1 MAETIIGRPVPR
13 IDARGK
19 VEGRAEYTVN
29 FELPGMLTARA
40 LRSPLPHARIVRVD
54 ASAARALPGVAA
66 VLTGEDL
73 PRLGIEYL
81 IGPAYRDQAPVA
93 VGKVRFVGDIVAAV
107 AARDRDTAEEA
118 LGRIAVEYEELP
130 AVFDVRRAMS
140 PDAPKVHDSLL
151 ISSSF
156 ADLMEVL
163 GSTGRL
169 DLASNTCYHYTL
181 RRGDVAEGFAESA
194 ELFDDVFTSPATQH
208 CDMEPHATLAAW
220 NGEGRLNVWSATQSP
235 SYVRSM
241 LAGVFRLPEAK
252 VRVAVPYL
260 GGGFGSKL
268 YMKLEPLTAIL
279 ARQAGRPVKMV
290 LTREEEFATITKHAV
305 TVRLRTGVM
314 RDGRLRARACEVL
327 WDTGAYA
334 DVGPRIVFKSGY
346 TAGGPYRIPHITIDS
361 YCVYTNKPPAGAFRG
376 FGVSQLVW
384 AYESQMDIIAER
396 LGIDPVRIRQINLLE
411 EGDIHATGTMLESIG
426 LKDCLR
432 AATAAVGWQAASPK
446 SKGSSPKSQL
456 GTRDS
461 GVEAGAVRRGRGVAC
476 SLKAVITPSISVA
489 TVQMNGDGS
498 VSVMA
503 STVDMGQGSNTI
515 LSQIAAEELG
525 IPLERVTIV
534 HPDTDV
540 TPYDLL
546 TAGSR
551 STFHMGNAVRLAAQ
565 EVRGELFGMARK
577 LLGDYP
583 EDFELREGR
592 VSLRGRPDRVV
603 TLPELFLSRFGM
615 RAGNVVGRGVFQ
627 TYHDKADPVTGQCPN
642 ITAYWMLGCTAVEVE
657 VDTETG
663 QVRVLRLVT
672 AVDVGR
678 PLNGPLCRQQ
688 INGAAVLGL
697 GQTLLEHLVME
708 DGQILNA
715 NLADYHIPSF
725 LDVPP
730 EMTPLMVEVPH
741 KEGPYGA
748 KGIGE
753 TGVMSVAP
761 AVANAIADA
770 CGARV
775 KDLPLTAE
783 KVFAALRARA
793 GGGR

>member
-1 MAETIIGRPVPR
+1 MALTTIGRPVPR

-19 VEGRAEYTVN
+19 VEGRTEYTVN
-29 FELPGMLTARA
+29 VELPGMLTARA
-40 LRSPLPHARIVRVD
+40 LRSPLPHARIARID

-66 VLTGEDL
+66 VVTGEDL
-73 PRLGIEYL
+73 PELGIEYL

-118 LGRIAVEYEELP
+118 LRLIQVEYEELP
-130 AVFDVRRAMS
+130 AVFDVREAMR
-140 PDAPKVHDSLL
+140 PGAPAVHDSVL

-169 DLASNTCYHYTL
+169 EIAANTCFHYTL
-181 RRGDVAEGFAESA
+181 RRGNVEEGFAASDEI
-194 ELFDDVFTSPATQH
+194 FDDVFTSPATQH
-208 CDMEPHATLAAW
+208 CDMEPHATVAAW
-220 NGEGRLNVWSATQSP
+220 DSEGRLNVWSATQSP

-241 LAGVFRLPEAK
+241 LAGVFHLPEAK
-252 VRVAVPYL
+252 VRVLVSYL

-268 YMKLEPLTAIL
+268 YMKLEPLVALL
-279 ARQAGRPVKMV
+279 ARRAGRPVKMV
-290 LTREEEFATITKHAV
+290 LAREEEFATITKHGV
-305 TVRLRTGVM
+305 TVRLRTGVK
-314 RDGRLRARACEVL
+314 RDGTLRVRTCEVL

-334 DVGPRIVFKSGY
+334 DIGPRIVYKSGY
-346 TAGGPYRIPHITIDS
+346 TAGGPYRIPNITIDS
-361 YCVYTNKPPAGAFRG
+361 YCVYTNRPPAGALRG
-376 FGVSQLVW
+376 FGISQLVW
-384 AYESQMDIIAER
+384 AYESQMDIIARR
-396 LGIDPVRIRQINLLE
+396 LGMDPVRIRQLNLLE
-411 EGDIHATGTMLESIG
+411 EGDIQATGTMMENIG
-426 LKDCLR
+426 LQDCLR
-432 AATAAVGWQAASPK
+432 EASRAVGWGAAPAPEGPGAAAQAPA
-446 SKGSSPKSQL
+446 
-456 GTRDS
+456 R
-461 GVEAGAVRRGRGVAC
+461 RRGRGIAC
-476 SLKAVITPSISVA
+476 ALKAVITPSISVA

-498 VSVMA
+498 VSVMT

-525 IPLERVTIV
+525 IPVDRVAIV

-565 EVRGELFGMARK
+565 EVRGELFAMARK

-583 EDFELREGR
+583 EEFDLWDGR
-592 VSLRGRPDRVV
+592 VAARGRPDKVV
-603 TLPELFLSRFGM
+603 TLQDLFLSRFGM
-615 RAGNVVGRGVFQ
+615 PAGNVVGRGVFQ
-627 TYHDKADPVTGQCPN
+627 THHDKADPVTGQCPN
-642 ITAYWMLGCTAVEVE
+642 ITAYWMLGCSAVEVE

-663 QVRVLRLVT
+663 QVRILRMVT

-678 PLNGPLCRQQ
+678 PLNVPLVRQQ
-688 INGAAVLGL
+688 ITGAAVLGV
-697 GQTLLEHLVME
+697 GQTMLEHLVL
-708 DGQILNA
+708 DGGQIVNG

-725 LDVPP
+725 LDLPD
-730 EMTPLMVEVPH
+730 EMAPIIVEVPH

-753 TGVMSVAP
+753 TGVMSVSP

-770 CGARV
+770 CGVRV

-783 KVFAALRARA
+783 RVFALLQAA
-793 GGGR
+793 GGQA

>member
-1 MAETIIGRPVPR
+1 MAFTTIGRPVPR

-19 VEGRAEYTVN
+19 VEGRAEYTAN

-40 LRSPLPHARIVRVD
+40 LRSPLPHARIARVD

-66 VLTGEDL
+66 VLAGEDL

-93 VGKVRFVGDIVAAV
+93 VGKVHFVGDIVAAV

-118 LGRIAVEYEELP
+118 LHLVAVEYEELP
-130 AVFDVRRAMS
+130 AVFDVREAMR
-140 PDAPKVHDSLL
+140 PDAPKVHDSVL

-181 RRGDVAEGFAESA
+181 RRGNVEEGFAESD
-194 ELFDDVFTSPATQH
+194 EMFDDVFSSPATQH
-208 CDMEPHATLAAW
+208 CDMEPHATVAAW
-220 NGEGRLNVWSATQSP
+220 DSEGRLNVWSATQSP

-241 LAGVFRLPEAK
+241 LAGVFRMPEAK
-252 VRVAVPYL
+252 VRVVVPYL

-279 ARQAGRPVKMV
+279 ARLAGRPVKMV
-290 LTREEEFATITKHAV
+290 LTREEEFVTITKHAV
-305 TVRLRTGVM
+305 TVRLRTGVT
-314 RDGRLRARACEVL
+314 RDGRLRARTCEVL

-334 DVGPRIVFKSGY
+334 DVGPRIVYKSGY
-346 TAGGPYRIPHITIDS
+346 TAGGPYRIPNVTIDS

-376 FGVSQLVW
+376 FGISQLVW
-384 AYESQMDIIAER
+384 AYESQMDIIAKR
-396 LGIDPVRIRQINLLE
+396 LGMDPVRIRQINLLE
-411 EGDIHATGTMLESIG
+411 EGDIHATGTMMESVG

-432 AATAAVGWQAASPK
+432 AATDAIGWQPRSNEQRATSNEEE
-446 SKGSSPKSQL
+446 L

-461 GVEAGAVRRGRGVAC
+461 EPGTPRPRRGRGVAC
-476 SLKAVITPSISVA
+476 SLKAVITPSISVT

-525 IPLERVTIV
+525 IPVDRVTIV

-565 EVRGELFGMARK
+565 EVRAELFGMARK

-583 EDFELREGR
+583 DFELWDGR
-592 VSLRGRPDRVV
+592 VSIPGRADKVV
-603 TLPELFLSRFGM
+603 TLPDLFLSRFGM

-642 ITAYWMLGCTAVEVE
+642 VTAYWMLGCTAIEVE

-663 QVRVLRLVT
+663 QVKLLNLVT

-678 PLNGPLCRQQ
+678 ALNEPLCRQQ
-688 INGAAVLGL
+688 INGAAVLGV
-697 GQTLLEHLVME
+697 GQTMLEHLVM
-708 DGQILNA
+708 DGGQIVNA

-730 EMTPLMVEVPH
+730 EMTPIIVEVPH

-783 KVFAALRARA
+783 KVFALLRAA
-793 GGGR
+793 EPKV